1 VEEVALK
8 ALPLGSVAEYDYQ
21 KKEIALSPGDTI
33 MLMSDGFPE
42 LFNEQSEIF
51 DYDRVKATFGEVASQ
66 SPGKIIEHFLRVG
79 EVWANGKGQQDDMTF
94 IVLKVK

>member
-1 VEEVALK
+1 
-8 ALPLGSVAEYDYQ
+8 
-21 KKEIALSPGDTI
+21 
-33 MLMSDGFPE
+33 MLMSDRFPE

-66 SPGKIIEHFLRVG
+66 SPSKIIEHFVRVG
-79 EVWANGKGQQDDMTF
+79 EAWANSKGQQDDMTF